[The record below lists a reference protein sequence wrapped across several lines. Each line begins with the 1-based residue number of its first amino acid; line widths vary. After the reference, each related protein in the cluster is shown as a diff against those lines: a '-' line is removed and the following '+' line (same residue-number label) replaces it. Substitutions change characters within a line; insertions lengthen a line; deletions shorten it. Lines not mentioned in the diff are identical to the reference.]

1 MMLWGLEASVVT
13 STHWISACVG
23 FISSC
28 TCLQKASKSQVCI
41 LPLMCSRVG
50 HVHLNVTRLRKVV
63 RRKVVCDSERWTLAC
78 KYFTT
83 KGKCITRHKQGKIGC
98 KKIRKKIK
106 RLQCTEE
113 RDCIISH
120 GAAKFLK
127 EQMKHFYHKTRIS
140 YIYICIIK
148 EYNIIYNWAVLHWGS
163 SKSTENVILGHLDKT
178 RSLGRQELDISRS
191 KIASQNMQPSRPF

>member
-1 MMLWGLEASVVT
+1 MILWGLEASGVT
-13 STHWISACVG
+13 STHLISACVG

-41 LPLMCSRVG
+41 LPLPLMCSRVW

-78 KYFTT
+78 KYSTT

-98 KKIRKKIK
+98 KKNQKKIK

-127 EQMKHFYHKTRIS
+127 EQMKYFLNKTRIS
-140 YIYICIIK
+140 YIYM
-148 EYNIIYNWAVLHWGS
+148 YNLRI
-163 SKSTENVILGHLDKT
+163 
-178 RSLGRQELDISRS
+178 
-191 KIASQNMQPSRPF
+191 